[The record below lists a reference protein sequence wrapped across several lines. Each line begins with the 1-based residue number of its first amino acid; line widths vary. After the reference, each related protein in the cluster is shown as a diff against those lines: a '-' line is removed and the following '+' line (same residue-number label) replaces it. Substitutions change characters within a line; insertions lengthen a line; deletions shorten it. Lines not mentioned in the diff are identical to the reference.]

1 MARSSS
7 GVIVAA
13 LTAAALAGVGFLAFQ
28 AEAAPDKPH
37 SSHAAGAGASGKGE
51 DKGKGDAPGDNG
63 SGTGSGKDDGAKA
76 AVPDVPAGSGTGKR
90 VVYALGQKRVW
101 LVGTDG
107 KATHSF
113 EVAPSAVNPV
123 PGSYAVTSRSATGTG
138 SDGKAIEHV
147 VRFHSD
153 PAGVVFGFSAAVDGS
168 LPDPTAAPK
177 KTGAVREM
185 PADGRAMWDFALNG
199 TKVVVVA

>member
-28 AEAAPDKPH
+28 AEAAPDKPQA
-37 SSHAAGAGASGKGE
+37 SHASPQGAAKDEDKGRNDPAGAGT
-51 DKGKGDAPGDNG
+51 GD
-63 SGTGSGKDDGAKA
+63 GSGKDSGAQTA
-76 AVPDVPAGSGTGKR
+76 LPEVPAGSGAGKR
-90 VVYALGQKRVW
+90 VVYAVGQKRVW
-101 LVGTDG
+101 LVGADG

-123 PGSYAVTSRSATGTG
+123 PGPYAVTSRSATGTG

-147 VRFHSD
+147 VRFHTN

-168 LPDPTAAPK
+168 LPDPAAAGK
-177 KTGAVREM
+177 KTGAVRET

>member
-7 GVIVAA
+7 GVFVAA
-13 LTAAALAGVGFLAFQ
+13 LTAAALAGVGFLAVQ

-51 DKGKGDAPGDNG
+51 DKGKDGAPAD
-63 SGTGSGKDDGAKA
+63 SGTGSGKDEGAKA
-76 AVPDVPAGSGTGKR
+76 AIPDVPAGSGTGKR

-101 LVGTDG
+101 LVGADG

-123 PGSYAVTSRSATGTG
+123 PGPYAVTSRDATGTG

-147 VRFHSD
+147 VRFHRN

-168 LPDPTAAPK
+168 LPDPAAAGK
-177 KTGAVREM
+177 KTGAVRES

>member
-28 AEAAPDKPH
+28 AEAAPDKPQA
-37 SSHAAGAGASGKGE
+37 SHASASGEAK
-51 DKGKGDAPGDNG
+51 DKGKDGAPGDDG
-63 SGTGSGKDDGAKA
+63 SGGGSGKDGGQGQEK
-76 AVPDVPAGSGTGKR
+76 AVPDVPAGSGTGQR

-101 LVGTDG
+101 LVGADG

-113 EVAPSAVNPV
+113 EVAPSAVNPQ
-123 PGSYAVTSRSATGTG
+123 PGPYKVTSRDATGTG

-147 VRFHSD
+147 VRFHQNA
-153 PAGVVFGFSAAVDGS
+153 AGVVFGFSAAVDGS
-168 LPDPTAAPK
+168 LPDPASGTK
-177 KTGAVREM
+177 KTGAVRES
-185 PADGRAMWDFALNG
+185 PADGRAMWDFAVNG

>member
-37 SSHAAGAGASGKGE
+37 SSHAAGAGASAE
-51 DKGKGDAPGDNG
+51 AKGKDGAA
-63 SGTGSGKDDGAKA
+63 GTGSGDGAGKDGGSGGQEQA
-76 AVPDVPAGSGTGKR
+76 APPVPAGSGTGQR

-101 LVGTDG
+101 LVGADG
-107 KATHSF
+107 KAAHSF
-113 EVAPSAVNPV
+113 EVAPSTVNPQ

-147 VRFHSD
+147 VRFHQNA
-153 PAGVVFGFSAAVDGS
+153 AGVVFGFSAAVDGS
-168 LPDPTAAPK
+168 LPDPASGK
-177 KTGAVREM
+177 KTGAVRES
-185 PADGRAMWDFALNG
+185 PADGRAMWDFAVNG